1 MDFFNINTIAFEVL
15 QYPVSYIELI
25 ATLFGLLSVYYA
37 TQANILTWST
47 GLVNVLFLFLLF
59 YQIQLYADMFLQ
71 VFFFVVTLY
80 GWSRWKSK
88 APENKISILPSK
100 TRAILL
106 FLLIIGSF
114 LSGLFFSNIHL
125 YLPQFFKAPA
135 SYPYIDSFVMVASII
150 ATILLARKNIESWY
164 LWISIDVVCTVL
176 YYQKEVYFL
185 SLEYLIFLGLASY
198 GCYNWTK
205 ERKYAQT

>member
-71 VFFFVVTLY
+71 VYFFVVTLY

>member
-15 QYPVSYIELI
+15 QYPVSYIELV

-71 VFFFVVTLY
+71 VYFFVVTIY
-80 GWSRWKSK
+80 GWSHWKSK
-88 APENKISILPSK
+88 SPENKISILAQKPRFLS
-100 TRAILL
+100 LL
-106 FLLIIGSF
+106 LLITGS
-114 LSGLFFSNIHL
+114 LLAGLFFSNIHL
-125 YLPQFFKAPA
+125 YLPQFFKEPA
-135 SYPYIDSFVMVASII
+135 SFPYIDSFVMVASII

-164 LWISIDVVCTVL
+164 LWISIDIVCTIL

-185 SLEYLIFLGLASY
+185 SLEYLIFLVLASY
-198 GCYNWTK
+198 GCYHWKQELKPQN
-205 ERKYAQT
+205 A

>member
-15 QYPVSYIELI
+15 QYPVSYIELV

-59 YQIQLYADMFLQ
+59 YQIQLYPDMFLQ
-71 VFFFVVTLY
+71 VYFFVVTMY
-80 GWSRWKSK
+80 GWYHWKSK
-88 APENKISILPSK
+88 SPENKISILAQKPRVLS
-100 TRAILL
+100 LL
-106 FLLIIGSF
+106 FLITGS
-114 LSGLFFSNIHL
+114 LLAGLFFSNIHL
-125 YLPQFFKAPA
+125 YWPQFFKEPA
-135 SYPYIDSFVMVASII
+135 SFPYIDSFVMVASII

-164 LWISIDVVCTVL
+164 LWISIDIVCTIL

-185 SLEYLIFLGLASY
+185 SLEYLIFLVLASY
-198 GCYNWTK
+198 GCYHWKQELTPKN
-205 ERKYAQT
+205 A

>member
-15 QYPVSYIELI
+15 QYPVSYIELM

-47 GLVNVLFLFLLF
+47 GLVNVFFLYLLF

-71 VFFFVVTLY
+71 VYFFVVTIY
-80 GWSRWKSK
+80 GWSHWKSQSPKNNISLLSSK
-88 APENKISILPSK
+88 ARLITLVS
-100 TRAILL
+100 
-106 FLLIIGSF
+106 LIIGTF
-114 LSGLFFSNIHL
+114 FSGLFFSKIHL
-125 YLPQFFKAPA
+125 YLPQFFKEPA
-135 SYPYIDSFVMVASII
+135 SYPYIDSFVLVASIL

-176 YYQKEVYFL
+176 YYHKDVYFL

-198 GCYNWTK
+198 GCYNWIK
-205 ERKYAQT
+205 EYKYAQT

>member
-71 VFFFVVTLY
+71 VYFFVVTLS